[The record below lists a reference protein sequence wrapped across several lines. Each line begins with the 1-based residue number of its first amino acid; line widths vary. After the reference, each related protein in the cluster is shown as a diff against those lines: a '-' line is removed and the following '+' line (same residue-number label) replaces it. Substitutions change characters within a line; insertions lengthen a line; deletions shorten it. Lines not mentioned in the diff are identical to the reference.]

1 MYFNSSTGEVVP
13 VFFIVAFA
21 AVIILCVAIVL
32 ARWIKNSLSPK
43 VSVKAQIIEKN
54 VDETHFRRHRDTFG
68 YRTTTAYSY
77 RITFLTEGNE
87 QIDLYVKKLEYNK
100 LKKGRKGKLTYQ
112 GTRYLGFESL
122 RRSKNED
129 TENG

>member
-32 ARWIKNSLSPK
+32 ARWIKNSFSPK
-43 VSVKAQIIEKN
+43 VSVKAQIVEKN
-54 VDETHFRRHRDTFG
+54 IDETHFRRHRDTFG

-77 RITFLTEGNE
+77 RVTFLTERNE
-87 QIDLYVKKLEYNK
+87 LIDLYVKNLSIIN
-100 LKKGRKGKLTYQ
+100 LKKEEKGNSHIRVQ
-112 GTRYLGFESL
+112 
-122 RRSKNED
+122 D
-129 TENG
+129 I